1 MISVAQVRQQ
11 WKLFAP
17 EKFDLKLHIEMGCCG
32 SVQQPENIP
41 LHASNEPLAIVTGG
55 NKPLRPLKSYVK
67 SRQTSPSEI
76 LKQREIFWETQ
87 PTYSGVNEV
96 WLTLRLACEAESIE
110 TAQAIVDSIQL
121 VFPTGKFTDGC
132 YDSLGNHYVIP
143 EYCLGPLDLIYDE
156 KPKETMELR
165 DENEEIDSNQLFD
178 VVCRLSTGVD
188 VSLQVS
194 PSYTIRKLKE
204 IVGEKAGLGPDIL
217 ESSIV
222 ILFGKKYDS
231 HLKIR
236 DTAIDGSALVQVM
249 ILQP

>member
-1 MISVAQVRQQ
+1 
-11 WKLFAP
+11 
-17 EKFDLKLHIEMGCCG
+17 MGCCG
-32 SVQQPENIP
+32 SVQQPESIP

-67 SRQTSPSEI
+67 TRQSPSEI
-76 LKQREIFWETQ
+76 LKLRETFWETQ
-87 PTYSGVNEV
+87 PTYSGVKEV

-143 EYCLGPLDLIYDE
+143 EYCLGPLVLIYDE
-156 KPKETMELR
+156 KPKETAEQL
-165 DENEEIDSNQLFD
+165 DENENVDSSQLFD
-178 VVCRLSTGVD
+178 IVCRLSNGAD
-188 VSLQVS
+188 VSLQVA

-204 IVGEKAGLGPDIL
+204 LVAEKTSLSPEVL